1 MSLTTNR
8 DKLIY
13 YAAFVDG
20 EGYLEFNKRPK
31 KNQRGKIYD
40 SHAIKI
46 EVTNTDFNII
56 QGMKNFFEDGYIYNE
71 TTNPNGGGMW
81 RKNRRDN
88 GDGTFGIDPYLGWNY
103 LINPIIIKGNVNESG
118 IIKCW
123 RSIKKIMIKKIARII
138 NNNVVIVN
146 PKFK

>member
-46 EVTNTDFNII
+46 ENHNKQAVNRL
-56 QGMKNFFEDGYIYNE
+56 KKYKEENE
-71 TTNPNGGGMW
+71 
-81 RKNRRDN
+81 K
-88 GDGTFGIDPYLGWNY
+88 
-103 LINPIIIKGNVNESG
+103 
-118 IIKCW
+118 
-123 RSIKKIMIKKIARII
+123 
-138 NNNVVIVN
+138 
-146 PKFK
+146 